1 MKISI
6 LGDSIAA
13 GLGVRGKSYSDLICC
28 QLEQN
33 HDDVEVYNYASS
45 AMQLVD
51 SRRFI
56 STIVDNK
63 CDLIIIAHGITEAIV
78 RPKDKLLKFM
88 PKRWRR
94 AGWMDPRPYFSKKKL
109 RRLGQ
114 KIESSIRWR
123 IKVFLVNLAGGIT
136 WGSRMQFKK
145 NLNLLINEVLQDNIS
160 QVLLLSHT
168 GIDEKYFPGSLTSLN
183 DYKNDI
189 FDLVE
194 KFNTDRVKMLDI
206 SNICDEWGDYLD
218 DNFHP
223 NKEGHRKIADLILL
237 HLNNNQQSIT

>member
-13 GLGVRGKSYSDLICC
+13 GLGVRGKSYSDLIRC
-28 QLEQN
+28 QMEKN
-33 HDDVEVYNYASS
+33 HDVTEIHNYASS

-51 SRRFI
+51 SRRCI
-56 STIVDNK
+56 STIVNNK

-78 RPKDKLLKFM
+78 RPKDKLLKLM

-94 AGWMDPRPYFSKKKL
+94 AGWMDPRPYFSNQKFK
-109 RRLGQ
+109 RIGQ
-114 KIESSIRWR
+114 HIESSIRWR
-123 IKVFLVNLAGGIT
+123 VKVLLVNLFGGIT
-136 WGSRMQFKK
+136 WGSRMQFK
-145 NLNLLINEVLQDNIS
+145 NDLNLLISEILEDNTS
-160 QVLLLSHT
+160 RVLLLSHT
-168 GIDEKYFPGSLTSLN
+168 GIDEKYFPESLTSLN

-189 FDLVE
+189 AELV
-194 KFNTDRVKMLDI
+194 KNFKTDRVQMLDI
-206 SNICDEWGDYLD
+206 SKVCNEWEDYLD

-237 HLNNNQQSIT
+237 HLNENHPSIT